1 MEIIKWK
8 NNLKHSVTKKAVVS
22 SFMHHR
28 CVEKILVAG
37 RANALLQMLHTQKHQ
52 VGRLLFITIGGNFC
66 AAVKDIDA
74 AVQMV
79 GAASSAN
86 FMKTLVM
93 FFLEGDGE
101 YGKEFHTFWNWWVGE
116 HPVTG
121 VNRGQTLFAEPKA
134 RRIVE
139 KVSPTTLS
147 NGETLV
153 LEVPL
158 EHRTAYLINQF
169 RTLLRDFDKRMQTA
183 RGKSR
188 AKYPVYSKPVLTAL
202 HTALVV
208 YDAMAERAK
217 LPKKQQKTLAATF
230 DDLSQK
236 LPFFYVND
244 QVTFT
249 YSERF
254 DHEDAITDDVETDT
268 FSLKQLESAAAK
280 LGYVQSYDT
289 AHNDSLPSA
298 LSDLRRVRAVVNRRK
313 ANALLR
319 QWRIAEQY
327 IANVEKGEF
336 PKKLGR

>member
-1 MEIIKWK
+1 MEEQLETQRYKEGSRFVIYAPPLRGKDFGGRESKRIPPNAPYPEAPSWK
-8 NNLKHSVTKKAVVS
+8 TSVYYYWWEFLRRS
-22 SFMHHR
+22 EGYRR
-28 CVEKILVAG
+28 CC
-37 RANALLQMLHTQKHQ
+37 AN
-52 VGRLLFITIGGNFC
+52 GGGGKFSKLYEDFGD
-66 AAVKDIDA
+66 V
-74 AVQMV
+74 
-79 GAASSAN
+79 
-86 FMKTLVM
+86 
-93 FFLEGDGE
+93 FLEGDGE

-147 NGETLV
+147 DGDTLV
-153 LEVPL
+153 LEIPL

-208 YDAMAERAK
+208 YDAMTERAK

-244 QVTFT
+244 QVTFA